1 MPAQMVLQQN
11 PHQMVRVGRTSDVMM
26 ERHTSPKPQENIQPT
41 LKQKLKFSTTKKTT
55 KKTTTEIR
63 DNLPRTK
70 PNVVIFTD
78 ALCPQQAPKSPPEGS
93 PQTENCPGQPC
104 SPDPA
109 VNSSTSQDPK
119 IMNKQTGLPR
129 KEAGQTKRTS
139 TPLILMKIL
148 SSKPSPWKKRKQQHQ
163 NYNQSDSVHKMNK
176 PEQVILFKLR
186 AGHKSRNAHMYDKFK
201 AGVPLQ
207 CRHHDCRI
215 YIPYSTA
222 NYTTLW
228 GETCRQNQY
237 LWWTSSVWQPG
248 RAEEDSC
255 FHESHMHLR
264 LVYTM
269 KKKNIRKKM
278 ICII

>member
-1 MPAQMVLQQN
+1 MLEYVNTKYPEDQWTHACTDGSAAESTPDGEGGAYIRCN
-11 PHQMVRVGRTSDVMM
+11 DGEAHITKTTGKYSTNFKA
-26 ERHTSPKPQENIQPT
+26 EAET
-41 LKQKLKFSTTKKTT
+41 LKTKKQ
-55 KKTTTEIR
+55 KKATIEIR

-109 VNSSTSQDPK
+109 VNFSTSQDPK
-119 IMNKQTGLPR
+119 IMNKQTGLPG
-129 KEAGQTKRTS
+129 KEASQTKRTS

-163 NYNQSDSVHKMNK
+163 NHNQLDSVHKMNK

-186 AGHKSRNAHMYDKFK
+186 AGHKVVMLTMYDKSK

-215 YIPYSTA
+215 YIPNSTA
-222 NYTTLW
+222 NYMTLW

-255 FHESHMHLR
+255 FHESH
-264 LVYTM
+264 
-269 KKKNIRKKM
+269 
-278 ICII
+278 ICISV